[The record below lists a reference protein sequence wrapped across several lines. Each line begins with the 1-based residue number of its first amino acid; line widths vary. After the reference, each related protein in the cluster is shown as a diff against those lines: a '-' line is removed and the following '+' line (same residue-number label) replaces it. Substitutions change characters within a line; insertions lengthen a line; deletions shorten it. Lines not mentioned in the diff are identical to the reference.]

1 MLAQQ
6 WDAMS
11 DLRLPSV
18 FPAAAKLGACLAVLL
33 AGVSCRNFAEN
44 SDEAW
49 RWLDPVGHRRF
60 HREKY
65 YPNERRSGLRL
76 PDPRDED

>member
-1 MLAQQ
+1 MI
-6 WDAMS
+6 
-11 DLRLPSV
+11 DLRPSFV
-18 FPAAAKLGACLAVLL
+18 FPAAVKLGAGVAVLL
-33 AGVSCRNFAEN
+33 TGVSCRNFAEN

-76 PDPRDED
+76 PDPGDDD